1 MEEVKKK
8 FKKIIALKMP
18 LGITVHN
25 ITITDVNG
33 EWIGFIEN
41 NKPNLNTR

>member
-1 MEEVKKK
+1 
-8 FKKIIALKMP
+8 MP

-33 EWIGFIEN
+33 EWIGFVHN
-41 NKPNLNTR
+41 NKPNLKYAIRKGTVKKNFV